1 MNEELILI
9 SAEHLATAGTML
21 LLFGIL
27 LAVAVSLL
35 IGLWL
40 TYSMKIDR
48 LKTRYKFLRIR
59 LYAVENELYTIK
71 FKEGL
76 KKRDV

>member
-1 MNEELILI
+1 MNNELILI
-9 SAEHLATAGTML
+9 SAERIGILGTLLIFFGL
-21 LLFGIL
+21 LLAIS
-27 LAVAVSLL
+27 VSLL

-48 LKTRYKFLRIR
+48 LKTRNKFLRNR